1 MDTVD
6 LFAAPEPHTMSATL
20 SLLLLMSAA
29 RANPAAA
36 APDASPESAAP
47 APAPVPIGV
56 DLWPGVG
63 TSSVG
68 RGQDRRVLS
77 TGLVCW
83 AGSVEGAEACA
94 LGGLLTEGVDG
105 VQAGGLFAMSGGP
118 VSGAQ
123 LGGAFTRSGGDV
135 EGAAGSGA
143 VSLVAGAVDGAL
155 GAGAAA
161 LAEGPV
167 RGVVA
172 AGLLTRA
179 EGVEGVQ
186 AAGLINLSAG
196 SVDGA
201 QLSGGLNWV
210 EGDVRGLQAGLVNIN
225 SGDVDGVMFG
235 LVNVAENADAAIGLI
250 NVLRDGR
257 KLWELSLTEEGL
269 GRVIRKA
276 GGRKVHT
283 LWAAGVDPSQA
294 AASWSLGLGIGVH
307 HGKEDARLWVDTD
320 LLAEHRS
327 PINGLRLDADELLSA
342 RAQVGLQVAGPL
354 SVVAGPAWN
363 LRWTEGR
370 TAGGPP
376 ARWPALNADM
386 GRHTVRQWPGVHV
399 GLTVQ

>member
-1 MDTVD
+1 
-6 LFAAPEPHTMSATL
+6 MSATL
-20 SLLLLMSAA
+20 SLLLLLGAA
-29 RANPAAA
+29 RATPVDGEASTPGPAAG
-36 APDASPESAAP
+36 PV

-63 TSSVG
+63 TSSMG

-94 LGGLLTEGVDG
+94 LGGVLTAGVEG

-123 LGGAFTRSGGDV
+123 LGGAFTRSGGDL

-143 VSLVAGAVDGAL
+143 VSLVDGAVDGAL
-155 GAGAAA
+155 GAGAVA

-179 EGVEGVQ
+179 EGVDGLQ

-196 SVDGA
+196 AVEGA

-210 EGDVRGLQAGLVNIN
+210 EGDVRGLQAGLVNVN

-235 LVNVAENADAAIGLI
+235 LVNVAENADAAIGLVNI
-250 NVLRDGR
+250 LRDGR
-257 KLWELSLTEEGL
+257 KVWELSLTEEGL

-283 LWAAGVDPSQA
+283 LWAAGLDPGQA
-294 AASWSLGLGIGVH
+294 AATWSLGLGLGLH
-307 HGKEDARLWVDTD
+307 HGREGGRVWVDTD

-327 PINGLRLDADELLSA
+327 PISGLRLDADELLSA

-370 TAGGPP
+370 GAGGPP
-376 ARWPALNADM
+376 SRWPELQSEL

-399 GLTVQ
+399 GLTLQ